1 MFIIVMLDQSGA
13 GKGGEQRSETKPAGI
28 FCIFLLQF
36 FLISAIMLRSTI
48 YFAM

>member
-1 MFIIVMLDQSGA
+1 MFIIVTREQSRA
-13 GKGGEQRSETKPAGI
+13 GKGGEQRSDTKAAGI